1 MPRENSF
8 SDSDGRSLTPDL
20 DDVHV
25 TASPSTYTTT
35 SNPQPPPALRINTDD
50 THFVSPPHAHAHA
63 HFDTP
68 QTQTQAQSVRSPVRS
83 TRTAA
88 TTRTRA
94 SRTHITQTP
103 RERFKTT
110 VRKVIQMHRSTS
122 VLINGDIG
130 AEPGVDPRRN
140 SAQLNYGHIHQ
151 ECVVQVVDYSSVRC
165 SVGRRMGNSEF
176 LGMLNSPMGFQRD
189 PWVKV
194 RWINVGG
201 VSWDLISALAIKYDL
216 HPLAIEDVLHTRD
229 HSRSKADYYSK
240 HLFIRAVCH
249 RLLNANNSIE
259 ELQDALSNAN
269 NIVPPQPFSS
279 SSPFSSPSSADIPI
293 PRSESPSDMGD
304 EDERGMKGGGDE
316 ERVPYVEREHA
327 VVNGVSRKTTLMY
340 LERDAQRVRGDGEK
354 TKAQRAAKNEI
365 TLDQLKKEERV
376 PVSIKPMFMFLM
388 RDGTVISMHASP
400 SIEFTAPIAARLQ
413 QRDTLLR
420 RSADPS
426 MLLQSILDL
435 IVDQAMEVV
444 AAYHDKIKKFEKQVL
459 LKRKMATVTNLHI
472 LSSDLV
478 MHKRTL
484 APLKTLIYGLRRY
497 DLDRCAALVDPEA
510 PGEGTMKEPVVGYMS
525 HKSKIYL
532 ADVHDHAEYI
542 ITSLDMFASIT
553 ENLINYTFNM
563 ASYEMNVVMRQLTTA
578 TIIFLPLTFLCG
590 YFGVG
595 PPSSSQHNDAYHF
608 WVLAIPVCA
617 VIVPLFMWADI
628 QRGVHYMQKK
638 VLAKKVVRSVD
649 SKVSNL
655 CRVAM
660 GG

>member
-1 MPRENSF
+1 M
-8 SDSDGRSLTPDL
+8 
-20 DDVHV
+20 
-25 TASPSTYTTT
+25 
-35 SNPQPPPALRINTDD
+35 
-50 THFVSPPHAHAHA
+50 
-63 HFDTP
+63 
-68 QTQTQAQSVRSPVRS
+68 
-83 TRTAA
+83 
-88 TTRTRA
+88 
-94 SRTHITQTP
+94 
-103 RERFKTT
+103 
-110 VRKVIQMHRSTS
+110 
-122 VLINGDIG
+122 
-130 AEPGVDPRRN
+130 
-140 SAQLNYGHIHQ
+140 
-151 ECVVQVVDYSSVRC
+151 QVVDYSSVRC

-354 TKAQRAAKNEI
+354 TKAQRALERLDMKEKRMASRAKNEI

-444 AAYHDKIKKFEKQVL
+444 AAYHDKIRKFEKQVL

-510 PGEGTMKEPVVGYMS
+510 PGEGTMWTANMPVGMSVPLGATMNGAAGVGMNGGAINEGGGGGPASAYPHSVRKEPVVGYMS

-590 YFGVG
+590 YFGMNFTEFPG
-595 PPSSSQHNDAYHF
+595 IQGSDSFF

-649 SKVSNL
+649 SKMKLN
-655 CRVAM
+655 
-660 GG
+660 